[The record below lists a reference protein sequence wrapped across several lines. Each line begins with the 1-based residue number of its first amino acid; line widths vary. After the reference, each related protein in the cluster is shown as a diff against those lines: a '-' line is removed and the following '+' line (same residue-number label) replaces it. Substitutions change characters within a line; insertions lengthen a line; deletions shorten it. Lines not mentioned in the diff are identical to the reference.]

1 MKINIICIGTIK
13 EKYFLEAIAEY
24 RKRLSR
30 FCTLNIIELQQCKID
45 EPNISIKFEEEK
57 IMEKLEGYIILM
69 DINGK
74 QLSSPDLAKTLSKLE
89 VNGNSTISFVI
100 GGSFGVSQN
109 IKDKANMRLSF
120 SPMTF
125 PHQLFRVMLLE
136 QIYRAFSI
144 NSNMPYHK

>member
-24 RKRLSR
+24 KKRLSR

-45 EPNISIKFEEEK
+45 EANISIKFEEEK